1 MMHLALTLQHV
12 DPARGGAE
20 TYVADLCRRLVAAGC
35 RVDLHAETWRAEA
48 LTSQVNVIPVETF
61 GRTRLERLWSF
72 ARESEASL
80 AQCAHDCSV
89 GFINTYAHDV
99 IIPQGG
105 VQAASLLA
113 NARRR
118 KRPGARLAYVLA
130 KSANPKLWVQRAI
143 ERRQY
148 DPERGARV
156 VAVSRMVKRDLE
168 TFHHV
173 PPHRIHV
180 VYNAIDPARLAVAHP
195 GASRAAARN
204 RLGFA
209 PADLVALFPG
219 HNHALKGLG
228 PLIEALAER
237 GRLAPSCRPIHVI
250 ATGDGRGAFRR
261 LAARRGVAG
270 FVHFLGFE
278 DDVRGCYQAA
288 DFFAQPTYY
297 DPCSL
302 VVLEALASGL
312 PVITTM
318 QNGASELLTDGR
330 EGRILTS
337 PDAQGEL
344 ARALDLMTVDA
355 ERLAMAA
362 HARAL
367 GARHTLDD
375 HVARLLEV
383 FEEAA
388 VTRRRKSGPRRGHE
402 ASSSAPHFNWSRT
415 APRSRS
421 D

>member
-1 MMHLALTLQHV
+1 MHLALVLQHV

-20 TYVADLCRRLVAAGC
+20 TYVADLCRRLVKAGC
-35 RVDLHAETWRAEA
+35 RVDLHAETWRPEA
-48 LTSQVNVIPVETF
+48 IPSQVTVIPVETH

-72 ARESEASL
+72 ALESEASL
-80 AQCAHDCSV
+80 AQGAYDCSV

-130 KSANPKLWVQRAI
+130 KSANPKMWLQRAI

-148 DPERGARV
+148 DPERAARV
-156 VAVSRMVKRDLE
+156 VAVSQMVKRDLE

-180 VYNAIDPARLAVAHP
+180 VHNAIDAQRLEVAQP
-195 GASRAAARN
+195 GAMRCAFRN

-209 PADLVALFPG
+209 PGDLVALFAG
-219 HNHALKGLG
+219 HNYALKGLG
-228 PLIEALAER
+228 ELIEALTAR
-237 GRLAPSCRPIHVI
+237 TKRDHSTRPIHVI
-250 ATGDGRGAFRR
+250 VTGGGDAGPFRR
-261 LAARRGVAG
+261 QAARGGVAR
-270 FVHFLGFE
+270 FVHFVGYQ

-344 ARALDLMTVDA
+344 TGALDAMASDGA
-355 ERLAMAA
+355 RQAMAA
-362 HARAL
+362 RAREL
-367 GARHTLDD
+367 GS
-375 HVARLLEV
+375 RLTMDAYVDRLIAV

-388 VTRRRKSGPRRGHE
+388 VARSRRRARGRE
-402 ASSSAPHFNWSRT
+402 PSANAPHFNGSRH
-415 APRSRS
+415 APRTRRN
-421 D
+421 

>member
-1 MMHLALTLQHV
+1 MHLALVLQHV

-20 TYVADLCRRLVAAGC
+20 TYVADLCRRLVQAGC
-35 RVDLHAETWRAEA
+35 RVDLHAETWRAES
-48 LTSQVNVIPVETF
+48 LPGQVNVVPVVPR

-72 ARESEASL
+72 AHESEASL
-80 AQCAHDCSV
+80 AEGRHDCSV

-118 KRPGARLAYVLA
+118 TAPGARLAYVLA
-130 KSANPKLWVQRAI
+130 KSANPKMWLQRAI
-143 ERRQY
+143 ERKQY
-148 DPERGARV
+148 DPARGARV

-180 VYNAIDPARLAVAHP
+180 VHNAIDPDRLKVSQPSATRGP
-195 GASRAAARN
+195 ARN

-209 PADLVALFPG
+209 ANDLVALFAG
-219 HNHALKGLG
+219 HNYALKGLR
-228 PLIEALAER
+228 PLIEAMGARMKREP
-237 GRLAPSCRPIHVI
+237 ASRPIHLIV
-250 ATGDGRGAFRR
+250 TGGGDAGPFRR
-261 LAARRGVAG
+261 LAARRGVG
-270 FVHFLGFE
+270 PFVHFVGYQ
-278 DDVRGCYQAA
+278 DDVRDCYQAS

-330 EGRILTS
+330 EGWILTA
-337 PDAQGEL
+337 PDAQNEL
-344 ARALDLMTVDA
+344 ATALDAMARDETRA
-355 ERLAMAA
+355 AMAA
-362 HARAL
+362 RAKEL
-367 GARHTLDD
+367 GSNQTMEAYT
-375 HVARLLEV
+375 ARLIAI

-388 VTRRRKSGPRRGHE
+388 AARSRRGGRARSGG
-402 ASSSAPHFNWSRT
+402 ASSSAPHFNLSRN
-415 APRSRS
+415 AAR
-421 D
+421 